1 MTRLSDHGRMND
13 SAPVIVWFRDDLRL
27 ADQPALSAA
36 AATGAPVLCIYV
48 FDERSAGLRPLGGA
62 ARWRLHQ
69 SLAALSESLAGLGAR
84 LDILRGAAAD
94 VIPSL
99 AANAGARAIFWTRR
113 YGGAEIAVDTHVK
126 AILTAQGRE
135 AKSFNGQLLAEPFA
149 LKTKTG
155 GPYRVFTP
163 FWRALST
170 QTPIAAPLP
179 APKRLRAAIWPKGA
193 PDRVALGELA
203 LLPAKPD
210 WAAGLR
216 ATWACGETAA
226 RDSLEAFL
234 DEKLAGY
241 PAERDRPDIAATSRL
256 SPHLRFGEISP
267 RAIWSAARHRAEAKG
282 APAAG
287 ADKFL
292 SELGWRDFSYHLLFH
307 NPDLATRNYD
317 PRFDAF
323 PWRDDDAGF
332 AAWTRGRTGYPIVDA
347 GMRELW
353 TTGFMHNR
361 VRMIAASFLIKHLMV
376 DWRRGEDWFWDT
388 LCDADPAANP
398 ASWQWVAGSGADAAP
413 YFRIFNPILQGEKFD
428 PAGAYVRRWIPELE
442 RLPNACIHKPW
453 TAPASVLAASGVG
466 LGATYP
472 APIVDHAAA
481 RARALAAY
489 RSVSGGKGEA

>member
-1 MTRLSDHGRMND
+1 MSD

-36 AATGAPVLCIYV
+36 AATGEPVLCLYL
-48 FDERSAGLRPLGGA
+48 FDEQSVGLRPLGGA

-69 SLAALSESLAGLGAR
+69 SLASLSESLARVGAR

-94 VIPSL
+94 VIPAL
-99 AANAGARAIFWTRR
+99 AAKADARAIFWTRR
-113 YGGAEIAVDTHVK
+113 YGAAEIAVDKTVK
-126 AILTAQGRE
+126 AILTVQGRE
-135 AKSFNGQLLAEPFA
+135 ATSFNGQLLAEPFA
-149 LKTKTG
+149 VKTKTG

-170 QTPIAAPLP
+170 QTHIAAPLP
-179 APKRLRAAIWPKGA
+179 ALQRLPSAPWPDDAAARAGL
-193 PDRVALGELA
+193 DELGLT
-203 LLPAKPD
+203 PTKPD
-210 WAAGLR
+210 WAGGLR
-216 ATWACGETAA
+216 ATWTCGEIAA
-226 RDSLEAFL
+226 RDALEAFL
-234 DEKLAGY
+234 DEKLAAY
-241 PAERDRPDIAATSRL
+241 PTDRDRPDIYATSRL

-267 RAIWSAARHRAEAKG
+267 RMIWQAARHRAESRG
-282 APAAG
+282 AEAAG

-317 PRFDAF
+317 ARFDAF
-323 PWRDDDAGF
+323 GWRDDAPAF
-332 AAWTRGRTGYPIVDA
+332 EAWTRGRTGYPIVDA

-361 VRMIAASFLIKHLMV
+361 VRMIAASFLIKHLMI
-376 DWRRGEDWFWDT
+376 DWRRGEQWFWDT

-428 PAGAYVRRWIPELE
+428 PAGSYVRRWVPELA
-442 RLPNACIHKPW
+442 RLPNNVIHKPW
-453 TAPASVLAASGVG
+453 TAPASVLAQAGVRP
-466 LGATYP
+466 GATYP

-489 RSVSGGKGEA
+489 QSSVSGKAEP